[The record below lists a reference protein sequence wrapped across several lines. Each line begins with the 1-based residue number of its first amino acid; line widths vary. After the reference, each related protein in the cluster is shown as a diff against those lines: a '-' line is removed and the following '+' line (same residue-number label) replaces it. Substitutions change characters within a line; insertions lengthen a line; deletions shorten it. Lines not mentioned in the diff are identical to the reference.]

1 MTLVEEVRAQKAA
14 LPSPVT
20 ARLIRL
26 AADVTQAR
34 MAQEL
39 GVSRV
44 TIARWEAGTRR
55 PRGKMMLDYRRVL
68 DELREAV

>member
-1 MTLVEEVRAQKAA
+1 MTLVEEVRALRAA
-14 LPSPVT
+14 LPSPAA

-55 PRGKMMLDYRRVL
+55 PRGKTLLEYRRVL